1 MDFARRFEDYQVER
15 IRRAILDYRT
25 KFDVGDVTLTK
36 EILRYLPA
44 AVTYDSTLKNVQRLR
59 RGERMRGPA
68 FLNACIQFLE
78 IQMINPPEEELGLA
92 MKRFVGDI
100 FGFADLWPEV
110 GGNYAL
116 RVLGERKPTAVEAF
130 RSASAPRRGVPINL
144 TQGKPAAQGWLMVL
158 SIGQG
163 DGQDY
168 GIARERYYAVHD
180 EAADE
185 DEAPLSD
192 SPWLHSK
199 GVCLPIGGQDMLIM
213 MRDFT
218 FSHLYLLRREA
229 FGYAGT
235 MIIPSAYDFLTR
247 DLPTGI
253 GNSQYEVI
261 FQQVPTEPVP
271 AAENP
276 ATQDP

>member
-59 RGERMRGPA
+59 RGERMRGQA

-130 RSASAPRRGVPINL
+130 RSVSAPRRGVPINL
-144 TQGKPAAQGWLMVL
+144 TQGFPGSRACCLPPKYSRL
-158 SIGQG
+158 SR
-163 DGQDY
+163 
-168 GIARERYYAVHD
+168 AFASPPS
-180 EAADE
+180 
-185 DEAPLSD
+185 APLSD
-192 SPWLHSK
+192 
-199 GVCLPIGGQDMLIM
+199 
-213 MRDFT
+213 
-218 FSHLYLLRREA
+218 A
-229 FGYAGT
+229 FRAGRAVGNT
-235 MIIPSAYDFLTR
+235 TR
-247 DLPTGI
+247 AGRI
-253 GNSQYEVI
+253 
-261 FQQVPTEPVP
+261 
-271 AAENP
+271 A
-276 ATQDP
+276 